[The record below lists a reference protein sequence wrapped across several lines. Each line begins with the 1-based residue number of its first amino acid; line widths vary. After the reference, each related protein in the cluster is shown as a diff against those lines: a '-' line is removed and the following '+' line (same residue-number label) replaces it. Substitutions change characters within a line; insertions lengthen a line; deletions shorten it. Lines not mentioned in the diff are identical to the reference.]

1 MQSKNLY
8 TGDTVI
14 ASCRPN
20 SPAAKAQFKGG
31 DRIVEIGG
39 RKVARSAEVKQEI
52 SRHYA
57 GDKLH
62 FAVMRGDKRIEA
74 DLELTAKLEA
84 FQHGFLG
91 ILPLRD
97 GDDAGVTV
105 RYVYPGS
112 PAAEAK
118 IEAGDLIVSA
128 GGDAMVDP
136 DELRS
141 AISGFEPG
149 MGLELEI
156 RHKDQ
161 TRKLNLKMAELP
173 ERPAASDPPAGAEQ
187 DRARP
192 GTEA

>member
-57 GDKLH
+57 GDKVH
-62 FAVMRGDKRIEA
+62 FVVMRGDKRIEA
-74 DLELTAKLEA
+74 DLELTSKLEP

-112 PAAEAK
+112 P
-118 IEAGDLIVSA
+118 
-128 GGDAMVDP
+128 GG
-136 DELRS
+136 R
-141 AISGFEPG
+141 G
-149 MGLELEI
+149 
-156 RHKDQ
+156 
-161 TRKLNLKMAELP
+161 
-173 ERPAASDPPAGAEQ
+173 Q
-187 DRARP
+187 DRSRA
-192 GTEA
+192 T